1 MSFNLAMVMVTHDI
15 GLRNF
20 ASKIVRMSDGKVGS
34 IEEISLE
41 ERMKHYNK
49 LAKRVEN
56 INKGIDKQKL
66 NVRQGIEAFEE
77 DDNENDIEEE
87 K

>member
-1 MSFNLAMVMVTHDI
+1 MVMVTHDI
-15 GLRNF
+15 ALKNF
-20 ASKIVRMSDGKVGS
+20 ASKIVRMGDGKVAS
-34 IEEISLE
+34 IEEIPHE

-49 LAKRVEN
+49 LAKRVDN
-56 INKGIDKQKL
+56 INKGLDKQKL

-77 DDNENDIEEE
+77 DNEIEEE

>member
-1 MSFNLAMVMVTHDI
+1 MVMVTHDI

-56 INKGIDKQKL
+56 IDKGIDKQKL

-77 DDNENDIEEE
+77 DENENDIEEE